1 MTFENLN
8 LTKEQKELL
17 QQISEEVE
25 LLNLIGAP
33 QELYD
38 ELHKEVQHILFN
50 PPEPEEIFKVHGYED
65 TRKQLQDYLAK
76 RFLKLC
82 ETCWHNV
89 PMSTHD
95 CSKQCHLW
103 EKFRVDALTYGLQ
116 WERLK
121 ITEPDITIIDLI
133 CDKCPDV
140 SPNWLKVF
148 VNRYGVDVF
157 PVGTVIEILY

>member
-1 MTFENLN
+1 MTFEHLN
-8 LTKEQKELL
+8 LTKEQKKLL

-38 ELHKEVQHILFN
+38 ELHKEAQHILFN
-50 PPEPEEIFKVHGYED
+50 PPKPEEVFKVHGYEE
-65 TRKQLQDYLAK
+65 TRKQLQYYLAK
-76 RFLKLC
+76 RFLRLC

-103 EKFRVDALTYGLQ
+103 EKFRIDALTYGLQ
-116 WERLK
+116 WERIT
-121 ITEPDITIIDLI
+121 ITEPDITIVDLI

-140 SPNWLKVF
+140 SLNWLKVF
-148 VNRYGVDVF
+148 VNRYGADVF
-157 PVGTVIEILY
+157 PIGTVIEILY